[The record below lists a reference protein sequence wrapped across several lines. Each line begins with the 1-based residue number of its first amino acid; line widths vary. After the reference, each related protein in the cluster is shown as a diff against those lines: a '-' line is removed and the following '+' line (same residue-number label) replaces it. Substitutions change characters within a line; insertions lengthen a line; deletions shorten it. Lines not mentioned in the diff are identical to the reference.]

1 MKTFT
6 PELSPARTAGI
17 PDIPTGLA
25 SHMDAEEAFRAFS
38 PRIAKLS
45 NLYSGSD
52 YHRQQDLFQEGTL
65 GLLHAV
71 ERFDAG
77 KGAKLA
83 TFANAHI
90 RGRMQ
95 NFLRAESKYRGTWS
109 LQDNSWRVESDEEI
123 EEGMVP
129 VGAAECFGAV
139 DEFLFQVELRLI
151 QQPLRLLQDGFSVK
165 QRRVF
170 TLRFGDGMNPSEI
183 AALLR
188 VSPARVSQV
197 LTEAIAKLRRAFI
210 EV

>member
-1 MKTFT
+1 
-6 PELSPARTAGI
+6 
-17 PDIPTGLA
+17 
-25 SHMDAEEAFRAFS
+25 MDAGEAFRAFS

-45 NLYSGSD
+45 YLYGGGD
-52 YHRQQDLFQEGTL
+52 YHRREDLFQEGTL

-71 ERFDAG
+71 ERFDAA

-83 TFANAHI
+83 TFANGHI

-95 NFLRAESKYRGTWS
+95 NLLRAESKHRGTWS
-109 LQDNSWRVESDEEI
+109 LQDNSWRVENDEEI
-123 EEGMVP
+123 DDDTVP
-129 VGAAECFGAV
+129 IGAAECLGAV

-151 QQPLRLLQDGFSVK
+151 QQPVRFLQDGFTVK

-197 LTEAIAKLRRAFI
+197 LTEAIAKLRRAF
-210 EV
+210 VVV